1 MENRTVYI
9 IVRVDLEVPNNPTLS
24 DAEIADDFVKANI
37 ELSEDSYCNISDV
50 QICGVNDM

>member
-9 IVRVDLEVPNNPTLS
+9 TVRVDLEVPNNPTLA

-50 QICGVNDM
+50 QICGVNDV